1 MHLSPSVEMAI
12 SHIVK
17 LALSDSIPLKLAYD
31 NWSKDNTWQSV
42 IYLRSVNK
50 SISTLIGA

>member
-12 SHIVK
+12 SQIVK
-17 LALSDSIPLKLAYD
+17 LALSDSIPLKLALAL
-31 NWSKDNTWQSV
+31 WSKDNTWQSV

>member
-12 SHIVK
+12 SQIVK
-17 LALSDSIPLKLAYD
+17 LAISNSISLELAYD